1 METLILRKK
10 GSPHKV
16 RISPD
21 PKDSHFA
28 LVQLLKISTGE
39 QKGWHFILASDVP
52 QWRSMYE
59 RDGFCVLKEREVTN
73 V

>member
-1 METLILRKK
+1 METIVLRKK

-39 QKGWHFILASDVP
+39 VKGRHIIFASDVP

-59 RDGFCVLKEREVTN
+59 RDGFRVLKEMEVGN